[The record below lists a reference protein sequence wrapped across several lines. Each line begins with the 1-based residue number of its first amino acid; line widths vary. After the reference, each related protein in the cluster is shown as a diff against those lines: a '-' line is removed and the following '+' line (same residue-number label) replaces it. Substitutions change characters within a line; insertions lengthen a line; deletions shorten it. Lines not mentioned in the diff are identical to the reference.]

1 MDASGDQSDE
11 QQSREIP
18 IGIEEQKTIESQEAE
33 AVEEG
38 SSDDVNEIPTTTE
51 EIIGKAQEQGKSESN
66 AKQDV
71 KEKPKP
77 VLREQSTKL
86 FDQFTKH
93 FQVSKVASG
102 NRTKIL
108 KQIQKQLTQID
119 KNTASSNKQQIVIK
133 QLVVQVKVM
142 QKQLDKVASSVNRI
156 KNIQNIK
163 KTTATKKRYRK

>member
-1 MDASGDQSDE
+1 MDASGDQSHE

-77 VLREQSTKL
+77 VPENSLQNYLISLPNIFRS
-86 FDQFTKH
+86 
-93 FQVSKVASG
+93 
-102 NRTKIL
+102 
-108 KQIQKQLTQID
+108 
-119 KNTASSNKQQIVIK
+119 
-133 QLVVQVKVM
+133 VK
-142 QKQLDKVASSVNRI
+142 
-156 KNIQNIK
+156 
-163 KTTATKKRYRK
+163 